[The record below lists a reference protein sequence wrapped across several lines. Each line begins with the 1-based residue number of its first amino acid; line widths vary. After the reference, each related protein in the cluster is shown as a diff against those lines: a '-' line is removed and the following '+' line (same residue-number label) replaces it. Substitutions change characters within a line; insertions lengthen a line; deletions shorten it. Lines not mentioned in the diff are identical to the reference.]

1 MRNISVEQI
10 LDGIVNNNS
19 FIIHKVYKKF
29 FVVVRKYIQ
38 SQGGREA
45 DAKDVFQD
53 GIMVIYEQ
61 RKNKNLVINHDFG
74 TYLFSV
80 CKHIWLNRLRAEK
93 KMVLKEYD
101 SLIYEL
107 EKQGWNEIIKNTE
120 ETSYKEY
127 RARIYQENFEK
138 MSEECRKLLKMT
150 AEGLSVKEI
159 TLRFGYKSEGFT
171 YKKRSICKARLMK
184 LINQDSKLR
193 KYENL

>member
-1 MRNISVEQI
+1 MRDISVEQI

-19 FIIHKVYKKF
+19 FIIQKVYQEF

-53 GIMVIYEQ
+53 GIMVIYDQ
-61 RKNKNLVINHDFG
+61 RKNNKLVINNNFE

-80 CKHIWLNRLRAEK
+80 CKHIWLNRLRVEK

-101 SLIYEL
+101 SLLYEL
-107 EKQGWNEIIKNTE
+107 EKQGWNEIIKDAE
-120 ETSYKEY
+120 EAGYKEL

-150 AEGLSVKEI
+150 AEGLSIKEI

-171 YKKRSICKARLMK
+171 YKKRSICKSRLIK
-184 LINQDSKLR
+184 LINQDNKLK